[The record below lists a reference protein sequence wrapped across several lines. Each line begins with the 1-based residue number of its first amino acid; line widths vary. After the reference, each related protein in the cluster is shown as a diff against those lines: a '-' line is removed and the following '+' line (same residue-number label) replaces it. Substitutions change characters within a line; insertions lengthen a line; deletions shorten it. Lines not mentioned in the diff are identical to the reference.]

1 MMRATS
7 SHPLC
12 GHFCHASP
20 GGDESKSLRA
30 TGRLSLRFMTHE
42 RPDRAS
48 NLAANGNLALLDDLR
63 FAQLANYGAI
73 PDNYPRPPLGMPF
86 AWPKRMGWAASA
98 VAVLVLAHALIAV
111 A

>member
-12 GHFCHASP
+12 GYLCHASP
-20 GGDESKSLRA
+20 GGDESKSLQA
-30 TGRLSLRFMTHE
+30 TGRLSLRFMTLE
-42 RPDRAS
+42 QPDR
-48 NLAANGNLALLDDLR
+48 GNLATNGHLAVLDDLR

-73 PDNYPRPPLGMPF
+73 PDNYPRPPLRMSL
-86 AWPKRMGWAASA
+86 AWPKRMGWAAVA
-98 VAVLVLAHALIAV
+98 VAVMVLAHALIAV

>member
-12 GHFCHASP
+12 SHSCHASP
-20 GGDESKSLRA
+20 GGDASKSLRA
-30 TGRLSLRFMTHE
+30 TGRLSLRFMTLE
-42 RPDRAS
+42 RPDRAG
-48 NLAANGNLALLDDLR
+48 NLATNGNLAVLDDLR

-73 PDNYPRPPLGMPF
+73 PDTYPRPPLEKPLT
-86 AWPKRMGWAASA
+86 WPERMGWAALA
-98 VAVLVLAHALIAV
+98 VAVMVLAHALIAV

>member
-7 SHPLC
+7 THPLR
-12 GHFCHASP
+12 GHSCHASP

-30 TGRLSLRFMTHE
+30 SGRPPLRSTTPE
-42 RPDRAS
+42 RPDRA
-48 NLAANGNLALLDDLR
+48 GNLATSGNLPVLDDLR

-73 PDNYPRPPLGMPF
+73 PDNYPRPPLEKPLT
-86 AWPKRMGWAASA
+86 WPERMGWAALA
-98 VAVLVLAHALIAV
+98 VAVMVLAHALIAV